1 MTGSIVVDSNLV
13 NIRNLFTNK
22 GVILGDEDI
31 QDICNY
37 ALLNGLIKIDLS
49 ENKNC
54 KDDIFHIKSENKIV
68 INFADHNKTAIVRS
82 ISKEERE
89 NIKERGF

>member
-31 QDICNY
+31 
-37 ALLNGLIKIDLS
+37 
-49 ENKNC
+49 
-54 KDDIFHIKSENKIV
+54 
-68 INFADHNKTAIVRS
+68 
-82 ISKEERE
+82 
-89 NIKERGF
+89 